1 MNLNALPGISTQSD
15 TGLLPDTQLSLDE
28 SSLSSAFAQLLGA
41 RVLPADKSAGKLSPM
56 ALSAEDESAP
66 LSRNQLTQLLAAFGE
81 RDGLIAPSLLSDSPQ
96 LASDTSEDLPSS
108 QPSQNAALRPAGE
121 IDAATLQAL
130 FAMLPMAAPPSAP
143 GTAKLTIEGDPDA
156 TQPAALLTAAL
167 GQQSDASGSPIT
179 NAQKTAATLT
189 KEPPHVESRAENIP
203 QQTASAA
210 THDKM
215 DTASLKFSADTQ
227 PQAQLNPHMAP
238 PVSSPVAAPA
248 PATSLVTAPPTPQ
261 LNAQLGSPEWQQ
273 ALNQQ
278 VLMFHRNGQQS
289 AELRLHPQ
297 ELGALQ
303 ITLKLDDNQA
313 HLHIASAH
321 GQVRSAVEAAL
332 PQLRHALAESGINL
346 GQSSVGGESTPQWQ
360 QAQQQHAEQQGRSDY
375 RDRHGD
381 SNLTADAL
389 STPVELQAMARAV
402 SGVDI
407 FA

>member
-1 MNLNALPGISTQSD
+1 MNLNVLPAMSPAGDS
-15 TGLLPDTQLSLDE
+15 GLLPDAPLSLDE

-41 RVLPADKSAGKLSPM
+41 RVLPANKAAGKLSPM
-56 ALSAEDESAP
+56 TLSADQESAP

-81 RDGLIAPSLLSDSPQ
+81 RDGLLAPSLLGNGQPTAVAPGEEPQ
-96 LASDTSEDLPSS
+96 KNQPPEDT
-108 QPSQNAALRPAGE
+108 ALRPAGE

-130 FAMLPMAAPPSAP
+130 FAMLPIAVTPVMAGASGA
-143 GTAKLTIEGDPDA
+143 TELTVEGEQDA
-156 TQPAALLTAAL
+156 TQPTAVLSAAL
-167 GQQSDASGSPIT
+167 GRSSDASGSPLADT
-179 NAQKTAATLT
+179 QKTPTAVSKDPLNM
-189 KEPPHVESRAENIP
+189 ESRADAP
-203 QQTASAA
+203 QQIAA
-210 THDKM
+210 AHDKP
-215 DTASLKFSADTQ
+215 DAAALKFGTDTQ
-227 PQAQLNPHMAP
+227 PQTPVNHLVAP
-238 PVSSPVAAPA
+238 PVSSPTVAAA
-248 PATSLVTAPPTPQ
+248 PTASLVTAPPTPQ

-313 HLHIASAH
+313 QLHIASAH
-321 GQVRSAVEAAL
+321 GQVRSAVEAAM

-346 GQSSVGGESTPQWQ
+346 GHSSVGGESMP
-360 QAQQQHAEQQGRSDY
+360 QAQQQHGEQQGRPNY
-375 RDRHGD
+375 RENHGG
-381 SNLTADAL
+381 SEPAAEAL
-389 STPVELQAMARAV
+389 ITPQALQAMARSV